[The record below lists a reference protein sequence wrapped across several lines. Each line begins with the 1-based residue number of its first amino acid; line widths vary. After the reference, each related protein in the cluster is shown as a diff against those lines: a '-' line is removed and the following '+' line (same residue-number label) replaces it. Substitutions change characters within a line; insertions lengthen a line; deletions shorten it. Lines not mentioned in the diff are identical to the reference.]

1 MIYPKQCH
9 LIAYPDSPDQQVEV
23 NSLDTPTDRF
33 PIRINTIPWAPLTF
47 HPKIWYAFLRVI
59 KPELNTPVDA
69 PPEPSNASLEAGV
82 PSVPF
87 PLEDEPQ
94 APLPCSWNLCSSGH
108 RWHPI
113 MVLVGCPAC
122 GSQLLAV
129 QNTQCPWC
137 NEPCIKT
144 SLRSDFLVKG
154 AGVASR
160 CTGTQP
166 QGDSLDIEL
175 TRTSWSTAET
185 TMKTFDQKTLEE
197 DAAWAAA
204 HLSLEIPK

>member
-1 MIYPKQCH
+1 M
-9 LIAYPDSPDQQVEV
+9 
-23 NSLDTPTDRF
+23 
-33 PIRINTIPWAPLTF
+33 
-47 HPKIWYAFLRVI
+47 
-59 KPELNTPVDA
+59 
-69 PPEPSNASLEAGV
+69 
-82 PSVPF
+82 
-87 PLEDEPQ
+87 
-94 APLPCSWNLCSSGH
+94 
-108 RWHPI
+108 
-113 MVLVGCPAC
+113 
-122 GSQLLAV
+122 
-129 QNTQCPWC
+129 
-137 NEPCIKT
+137 
-144 SLRSDFLVKG
+144 KG